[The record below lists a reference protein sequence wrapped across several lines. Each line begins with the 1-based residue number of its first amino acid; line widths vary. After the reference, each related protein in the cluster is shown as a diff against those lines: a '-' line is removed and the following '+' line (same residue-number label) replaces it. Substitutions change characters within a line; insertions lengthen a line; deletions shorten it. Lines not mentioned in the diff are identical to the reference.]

1 MFFDHCPAVRAGA
14 SMSRVVLAVAAL
26 ALSQPA
32 LAGEAKR
39 IVSLGGSVTEILYAL
54 GVEDR
59 IVGIDSTSLYPA
71 RALKTKANVGYL
83 RSLSAEGVLAL
94 APDAILAAEG
104 AGPPAAVALLARADV
119 HVTVFGDDPS
129 PEALLRKVESLGA
142 FVTRQDAAARLAENI
157 RADFD
162 RIREQRARIGRPH
175 RAMLLLGFQNGRV
188 MAAGRGTAADA
199 VLRLAGL
206 VNATGRMEGY
216 KPLSDEAIVAA
227 APEVII
233 LAVRSV
239 DSSTD
244 VFANPAFQA
253 TPAAAGKRQIDMDA
267 LYLLGFGP
275 RTPQAILEV
284 MNRAYPDLQGSP

>member
-1 MFFDHCPAVRAGA
+1 
-14 SMSRVVLAVAAL
+14 
-26 ALSQPA
+26 
-32 LAGEAKR
+32 
-39 IVSLGGSVTEILYAL
+39 
-54 GVEDR
+54 
-59 IVGIDSTSLYPA
+59 
-71 RALKTKANVGYL
+71 
-83 RSLSAEGVLAL
+83 
-94 APDAILAAEG
+94 
-104 AGPPAAVALLARADV
+104 LLARADV

-129 PEALLRKVESLGA
+129 PEALLRKVASLGA
-142 FVTRQDAAARLAENI
+142 FVARQDAAARLAENI

-206 VNATGRMEGY
+206 VNATGRMDGY

-227 APEVII
+227 APEVVI

-253 TPAAAGKRQIDMDA
+253 TPAATGRRQIAMDA

-275 RTPQAILEV
+275 RTPRAILEV
-284 MNRAYPDLQGSP
+284 MNQAYPDLQGSP